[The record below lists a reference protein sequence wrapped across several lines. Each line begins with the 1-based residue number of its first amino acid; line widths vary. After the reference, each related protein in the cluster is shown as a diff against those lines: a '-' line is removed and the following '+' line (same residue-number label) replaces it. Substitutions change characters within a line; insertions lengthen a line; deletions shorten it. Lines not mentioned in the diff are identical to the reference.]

1 MSDDRA
7 LIFAR
12 VRAALATRTERTPAP
27 DYPFDIAVSRAA
39 PTGADLVETFVS
51 RLERVR
57 GRAFTTPGALAAW
70 LRERGATRGYCDPA
84 LVSLVAS
91 AFGADISLDTEFRR
105 ERIDDYA
112 FGITR
117 AVAGIAETG
126 TLVLDDAST
135 ATRLGALAPW
145 IHVAVLRRSEL
156 HRHVAEAIAALGD
169 DPNIVWVTGP
179 SKTADVEGI
188 LIEGVHGPGEE
199 VALIVDG

>member
-7 LIFAR
+7 LVFAR
-12 VRAALATRTERTPAP
+12 IREALAGRSERAPAP
-27 DYPFDIAVSRAA
+27 HYPDAVTVSRTA
-39 PTGADLVETFVS
+39 PSGPDLVATFFA

-57 GRAFTTPGALAAW
+57 GRAFTTPVALAAW
-70 LRERGATRGYCDPA
+70 LRERNATRGYCDPA
-84 LVSLVAS
+84 LLPFIAPV
-91 AFGADISLDTEFRR
+91 FGGDFTLETEFRR
-105 ERIDDYA
+105 ERVDDYA

-135 ATRLGALAPW
+135 STRLGALAPW
-145 IHVAVLRRSEL
+145 IHVAVVRRGAL
-156 HRHVAEAIAALGD
+156 HRSVAEAIAALGN
-169 DPNIVWVTGP
+169 DPSIVWVTGP

-199 VALIVDG
+199 VALILDP